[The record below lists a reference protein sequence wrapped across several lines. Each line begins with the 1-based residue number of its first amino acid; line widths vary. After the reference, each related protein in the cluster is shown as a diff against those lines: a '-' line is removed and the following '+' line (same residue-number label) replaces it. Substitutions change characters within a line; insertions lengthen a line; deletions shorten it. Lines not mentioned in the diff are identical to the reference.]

1 MNGPKFVESPAPD
14 REPSDILERLSP
26 GQSENDVLLPV
37 ALNEEGNEEGV
48 RVRARAR
55 AGGRCHV
62 VAPQL
67 VAGMGERLYVAGL
80 NLYRAEQ
87 LKQQKKSETGD
98 QNHITCR
105 ECKQGRAL
113 KAPGALILAKL
124 CPVALCFDRKLVC
137 KEASM

>member
-1 MNGPKFVESPAPD
+1 M
-14 REPSDILERLSP
+14 
-26 GQSENDVLLPV
+26 
-37 ALNEEGNEEGV
+37 
-48 RVRARAR
+48 
-55 AGGRCHV
+55 

-105 ECKQGRAL
+105 GCKQGRAL

-124 CPVALCFDRKLVC
+124 CAVAHRFIFRFNLRKNQALILIASSLRGWSGLPPVRI
-137 KEASM
+137 

>member
-55 AGGRCHV
+55 AGGGV
-62 VAPQL
+62 MWLPPNWL
-67 VAGMGERLYVAGL
+67 
-80 NLYRAEQ
+80 
-87 LKQQKKSETGD
+87 
-98 QNHITCR
+98 
-105 ECKQGRAL
+105 
-113 KAPGALILAKL
+113 LAWGN
-124 CPVALCFDRKLVC
+124 AYT
-137 KEASM
+137 